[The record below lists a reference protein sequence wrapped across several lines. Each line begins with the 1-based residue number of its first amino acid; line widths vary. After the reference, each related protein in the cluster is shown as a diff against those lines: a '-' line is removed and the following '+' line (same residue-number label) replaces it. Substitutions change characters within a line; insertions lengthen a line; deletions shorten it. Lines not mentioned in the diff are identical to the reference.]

1 MDSVDRTQNDKDA
14 PVDQEQGQRP
24 VNSEKR
30 PKRPP
35 KKNLNPLQA
44 AISDF
49 IQNNPSPSVLSSHG
63 LSPEGL
69 VASLPKR
76 YTIYQP
82 LLLLPANA
90 FTSSPTWASVYDSL
104 NDGERHKLY
113 ESIVASFRN
122 MGVTHIAINAPIA
135 PTDESGSENRMR
147 SPTGLLPLYGD
158 FGLSPRSHRTISG
171 EGEMQTQ
178 TQTQPVKE
186 DFDKAFW
193 VRTTQNGGIVQTWA
207 PLYTMFSRGNI
218 TEKARILG
226 QGTRFDGLD
235 DASLKGE
242 RIQDISVVDMYAG
255 IGYFVFSY
263 LKRGVKRV
271 WGWDINGW
279 SVEGLRRGCVENGWN
294 CKVVSVNDDGTLQ
307 GGYQTL
313 VDGLRD
319 TDRVVV
325 FHGDNKFAAQILD
338 RIRVMLEERKS
349 WNRIR
354 HVNLGL
360 LPTSQPAWENAY
372 RLLDRRHGGWVHVHE
387 NVDIRQIDEKREY
400 ILDEFRRL
408 SVIVDEKATSPRAN
422 SIACHH
428 IERVKTYAPGVMHC
442 VYDIEISFD
451 SEGDAVTPS

>member
-1 MDSVDRTQNDKDA
+1 MDFVDSLQNDKDA
-14 PVDQEQGQRP
+14 AAADAAVDQQQGHHSVQ
-24 VNSEKR
+24 SGKR
-30 PKRPP
+30 SKRPP
-35 KKNLNPLQA
+35 KKSLNPLQTG
-44 AISDF
+44 ISDF
-49 IQNNPSPSVLSSHG
+49 IQNNLSPSVLSSHG
-63 LSPEGL
+63 LSPEKL
-69 VASLPKR
+69 EASLPKR

-82 LLLLPANA
+82 LLLLPVNA
-90 FTSSPTWASVYDSL
+90 FTSPPAWGSLYDYL
-104 NDGERHKLY
+104 DDHQRQKLY
-113 ESIVASFRN
+113 ESIMTAFRS
-122 MGVTHIAINAPIA
+122 MGVTHIAINAPIEL
-135 PTDESGSENRMR
+135 TDERGRENRMR

-158 FGLSPRSHRTISG
+158 FGLSPRPPDTAISG
-171 EGEMQTQ
+171 ENEKA
-178 TQTQPVKE
+178 QPAKE

-242 RIQDISVVDMYAG
+242 QIQEISVVDMYAG

-271 WGWDINGW
+271 WGFEINGW
-279 SVEGLRRGCVENGWN
+279 SVEGLRRGCVENGWD

-307 GGYQTL
+307 EGHQTL

-319 TDRVVV
+319 TDRVVI

-338 RIRVMLEERKS
+338 RIRAMLEEKKS
-349 WNRIR
+349 WNSIR

-372 RLLDRRHGGWVHVHE
+372 RLLDRRYGGWVHVHE
-387 NVDIRQIDEKREY
+387 NVDIRQIDEKREH
-400 ILDEFRRL
+400 ILNEFRRL
-408 SVIVDEKATSPRAN
+408 SEKTKSPAN

-428 IERVKTYAPGVMHC
+428 VEQVKTYAPGVMHC

-451 SEGDAVTPS
+451 SEGSAVTTPS